1 MYIESVP
8 NRNSPPAILLRES
21 YRDADKIKKRTI
33 ANLSDWPTEIVE
45 GLRTLLKGGKVAP
58 ADQESIIVRRA
69 LPHGHVAA
77 VLGTLRNIGLD
88 RMLGPPRNRCRD
100 LVIAMI
106 VARLIAPA
114 SKLATARMLD
124 PLTASSSL
132 GEVLGLG
139 PVDEDELYVALD
151 WLGERQ
157 EAIEKALARKHLHD
171 GTLVLYDVS
180 SSYVEGR
187 CCELARLGYN
197 RDGKKGKL
205 QIAYGL
211 LCAADGCPVAIEV
224 FEGDTGDPRTLAAQ
238 IDKVKKRFALER
250 VALVGDRGM
259 ITQARLDAEIAPAG
273 LDWITALRAPAIRTL
288 VEAGALQMSLFDQRD
303 MAAITSPDYPGER
316 LIVCRNPDLARERTR
331 KREDLLAATEADLA
345 VIAAAVRRARNPL
358 RGEAEIA
365 LKVGAVVNRHKV
377 AKHFELSIGEASF
390 SFHRKTEA
398 IAAEAALDGIYVVR
412 TNLPKK
418 LLDDAATVGAYKS
431 LARVERAFRS
441 LKTVDIHLRPIFH
454 WTTPRVRA
462 HVLLCMLA
470 YHVEHHMRARLAP
483 MLYDETDHE
492 AAAAMRFHRCQGRA
506 LRSRQAQADHRPHR
520 RRPAG
525 AQLPKPARRPR
536 HLCED
541 PGDHRAQR
549 QIRLQAPHQAN
560 SDPAARLRAPRPQPG
575 SYPVK
580 RPALATNSSE
590 LIALSIR
597 KKEVR
602 TS

>member
-21 YRDADKIKKRTI
+21 YRDGGKIKKRTI

-77 VLGTLRNIGLD
+77 VLGTLRGIGLD
-88 RMLGPPRNRCRD
+88 RVLGPPGNRCRD
-100 LVIAMI
+100 LIIAMI

-124 PLTASSSL
+124 PLTAASSL

-151 WLGERQ
+151 WLCERQ

-180 SSYVEGR
+180 SSYLEGR

-205 QIAYGL
+205 QIVYGL
-211 LCAADGCPVAIEV
+211 LCAPDGCPVAIEV

-238 IDKVKKRFALER
+238 IDKVKKRFALKR

-273 LDWITALRAPAIRTL
+273 LDWITALRAPAIRAL
-288 VEAGALQMSLFDQRD
+288 VEAGALQMSLFDLRD

-345 VIAAAVRRARNPL
+345 IIAAAVQRARNPL
-358 RGEAEIA
+358 RGEATIA

-377 AKHFELSIGEASF
+377 AKHFELVIGEASF
-390 SFHRKTEA
+390 SFHRKIEA
-398 IAAEAALDGIYVVR
+398 ITAEAALDGIYVVR

-418 LLDDAATVGAYKS
+418 LLGDAATVGAYKS
-431 LARVERAFRS
+431 LAQVERAFRS

-454 WTTPRVRA
+454 WTAPRVRA

-483 MLYDETDHE
+483 MLFDETDHE
-492 AAAAMRFHRCQGRA
+492 AAAAIRASIVAKAERSEAAKRKQTTGRTDDG
-506 LRSRQAQADHRPHR
+506 LPVHSFQSLLAD
-520 RRPAG
+520 
-525 AQLPKPARRPR
+525 
-536 HLCED
+536 
-541 PGDHRAQR
+541 
-549 QIRLQAPHQAN
+549 
-560 SDPAARLRAPRPQPG
+560 
-575 SYPVK
+575 
-580 RPALATNSSE
+580 LATYARIQATTALNEKYVFTLYTRPTTIQQRAFE
-590 LIALSIR
+590 LLA
-597 KKEVR
+597 VNPDR
-602 TS
+602 TQ

>member
-1 MYIESVP
+1 
-8 NRNSPPAILLRES
+8 
-21 YRDADKIKKRTI
+21 
-33 ANLSDWPTEIVE
+33 
-45 GLRTLLKGGKVAP
+45 
-58 ADQESIIVRRA
+58 

-205 QIAYGL
+205 QIVYGL

-441 LKTVDIHLRPIFH
+441 LKTVDVHLRPIFH

-492 AAAAMRFHRCQGRA
+492 AAAAMRA
-506 LRSRQAQADHRPHR
+506 SIVAKAERSEA
-520 RRPAG
+520 
-525 AQLPKPARRPR
+525 ARRKQTTG
-536 HLCED
+536 LTD
-541 PGDHRAQR
+541 DG
-549 QIRLQAPHQAN
+549 L
-560 SDPAARLRAPRPQPG
+560 
-575 SYPVK
+575 PVHSFQSLL
-580 RPALATNSSE
+580 ADLATYARIQATTALNDKYVFTLHTRPTPIQQRAFE
-590 LIALSIR
+590 LLA
-597 KKEVR
+597 VNPDR
-602 TS
+602 TQ

>member
-8 NRNSPPAILLRES
+8 NRNSPPATLLRES
-21 YRDADKIKKRTI
+21 YRDAGKIKKRTI

-132 GEVLGLG
+132 GEVIGLG

-205 QIAYGL
+205 QIVYGL

-492 AAAAMRFHRCQGRA
+492 AAAAMRA
-506 LRSRQAQADHRPHR
+506 SIVAKAERSEA
-520 RRPAG
+520 
-525 AQLPKPARRPR
+525 ARRKQTTG
-536 HLCED
+536 LTD
-541 PGDHRAQR
+541 DG
-549 QIRLQAPHQAN
+549 L
-560 SDPAARLRAPRPQPG
+560 
-575 SYPVK
+575 PVHSFQSLF
-580 RPALATNSSE
+580 ADLATYAR
-590 LIALSIR
+590 IQATTALNDKYVFTLHTRPTPIQQR
-597 KKEVR
+597 AFKLLALNPDR
-602 TS
+602 TQ

>member
-1 MYIESVP
+1 M
-8 NRNSPPAILLRES
+8 
-21 YRDADKIKKRTI
+21 
-33 ANLSDWPTEIVE
+33 
-45 GLRTLLKGGKVAP
+45 
-58 ADQESIIVRRA
+58 
-69 LPHGHVAA
+69 
-77 VLGTLRNIGLD
+77 
-88 RMLGPPRNRCRD
+88 
-100 LVIAMI
+100 
-106 VARLIAPA
+106 
-114 SKLATARMLD
+114 
-124 PLTASSSL
+124 
-132 GEVLGLG
+132 
-139 PVDEDELYVALD
+139 
-151 WLGERQ
+151 
-157 EAIEKALARKHLHD
+157 
-171 GTLVLYDVS
+171 
-180 SSYVEGR
+180 
-187 CCELARLGYN
+187 
-197 RDGKKGKL
+197 
-205 QIAYGL
+205 
-211 LCAADGCPVAIEV
+211 AIEV

-398 IAAEAALDGIYVVR
+398 ITAEAALDGIYVVR

-492 AAAAMRFHRCQGRA
+492 AAAAMRASIVAKAERSEAARRKQTPASPTTACRCTASKACSPTSPPMRGSRRPPRSTTNTSSSSTPGQ
-506 LRSRQAQADHRPHR
+506 LRSSSAPSSSSPSTRIVPSKATRARDKRQ
-520 RRPAG
+520 
-525 AQLPKPARRPR
+525 
-536 HLCED
+536 
-541 PGDHRAQR
+541 RAHCL
-549 QIRLQAPHQAN
+549 ID
-560 SDPAARLRAPRPQPG
+560 SKEG
-575 SYPVK
+575 SSV
-580 RPALATNSSE
+580 
-590 LIALSIR
+590 
-597 KKEVR
+597 
-602 TS
+602 

>member
-21 YRDADKIKKRTI
+21 YRDGGKIKKRTI
-33 ANLSDWPTEIVE
+33 ANLSDWPSEIVE

-58 ADQESIIVRRA
+58 AEQETIIVRRS

-77 VLGTLRNIGLD
+77 VLGTLRSIGLD
-88 RMLGPPRNRCRD
+88 RVLGPPRHRCRD

-124 PLTASSSL
+124 PLTAASSL
-132 GEVLGLG
+132 GDVLSLG
-139 PVDEDELYVALD
+139 AVDEDELYVALD

-157 EAIEKALARKHLHD
+157 EAIEKALARQHLHH

-180 SSYVEGR
+180 SSYLEGR
-187 CCELARLGYN
+187 CCELAQLGYN

-205 QIAYGL
+205 QIVYGL
-211 LCAADGCPVAIEV
+211 LCAPDGCPVAIEV
-224 FEGDTGDPRTLAAQ
+224 FEGSTGDPRTLAVQ
-238 IDKVKKRFALER
+238 IDKVKKRFALAH
-250 VALVGDRGM
+250 VVVVGDRGM
-259 ITQARLDAEIAPAG
+259 ITQARIDAEIAPAG
-273 LDWITALRAPAIRTL
+273 LDWITALRAPAIRAL
-288 VEAGALQMSLFDQRD
+288 VEAGTLQMSLFDQRD

-316 LIVCRNPDLARERTR
+316 LIICRNADLARERAR
-331 KREDLLAATEADLA
+331 KRQELLAATEQDLA
-345 VIAAAVRRARNPL
+345 VIAAAVGRTRKPL

-377 AKHFELSIGEASF
+377 AKHFELTIGEASF
-390 SFHRKTEA
+390 AFHRKTEA
-398 IAAEAALDGIYVVR
+398 IAAEAALDGVYVVR
-412 TNLPKK
+412 TSLPKK
-418 LLDDAATVGAYKS
+418 VLDDAAAVGSYKS

-454 WTTPRVRA
+454 WSAPRVRA

-492 AAAAMRFHRCQGRA
+492 QAAAMRA
-506 LRSRQAQADHRPHR
+506 SIVAKVERSEA
-520 RRPAG
+520 
-525 AQLPKPARRPR
+525 ARRKQTTGLTDDGLPV
-536 HLCED
+536 HS
-541 PGDHRAQR
+541 
-549 QIRLQAPHQAN
+549 LQSLLA
-560 SDPAARLRAPRPQPG
+560 D
-575 SYPVK
+575 
-580 RPALATNSSE
+580 LATYARIQATTALNENYVFTLHTRPTIVQQRAFE
-590 LIALSIR
+590 LLA
-597 KKEVR
+597 VNPDR
-602 TS
+602 TQ

>member
-21 YRDADKIKKRTI
+21 YRDAGQIKKRTI

-205 QIAYGL
+205 QIVYGL

-492 AAAAMRFHRCQGRA
+492 AAAAMRA
-506 LRSRQAQADHRPHR
+506 SIVAQAERSE
-520 RRPAG
+520 A
-525 AQLPKPARRPR
+525 ARRKQTTG
-536 HLCED
+536 LTD
-541 PGDHRAQR
+541 DG
-549 QIRLQAPHQAN
+549 L
-560 SDPAARLRAPRPQPG
+560 
-575 SYPVK
+575 PVHSFQSLL
-580 RPALATNSSE
+580 ADLATYARIQATTALNDKYVFTLHTRPTPIQRRAFE
-590 LIALSIR
+590 LLA
-597 KKEVR
+597 VNPDR
-602 TS
+602 TQ

>member
-106 VARLIAPA
+106 VVRLIAPA

-398 IAAEAALDGIYVVR
+398 ITAEAALDGIYVVR

-492 AAAAMRFHRCQGRA
+492 AAAAMRA
-506 LRSRQAQADHRPHR
+506 SIVAKAERSEA
-520 RRPAG
+520 
-525 AQLPKPARRPR
+525 ARRK
-536 HLCED
+536 
-541 PGDHRAQR
+541 
-549 QIRLQAPHQAN
+549 QATGLT
-560 SDPAARLRAPRPQPG
+560 DDGL
-575 SYPVK
+575 PVHSFQSLL
-580 RPALATNSSE
+580 ADLATYARIQATTALNDKYVFTLHTRPTPIQQRAFE
-590 LIALSIR
+590 LLALNPD
-597 KKEVR
+597 R
-602 TS
+602 TQ

>member
-21 YRDADKIKKRTI
+21 YRDAGKIKKRTI

-58 ADQESIIVRRA
+58 ADQESIIARRA

-205 QIAYGL
+205 QIVYGL

-288 VEAGALQMSLFDQRD
+288 VEAGAVQMSLFDQRD

-377 AKHFELSIGEASF
+377 AKHFELSIGDATF

-441 LKTVDIHLRPIFH
+441 LKTVDVHLRPIFH

-492 AAAAMRFHRCQGRA
+492 AAAAMRA
-506 LRSRQAQADHRPHR
+506 SIVAKAERSEA
-520 RRPAG
+520 
-525 AQLPKPARRPR
+525 ARRKQTTG
-536 HLCED
+536 LTD
-541 PGDHRAQR
+541 DG
-549 QIRLQAPHQAN
+549 L
-560 SDPAARLRAPRPQPG
+560 
-575 SYPVK
+575 PVHSFQSLL
-580 RPALATNSSE
+580 ADLATYARIQATTALNDKYVFTLHTRPTPIQQRAFE
-590 LIALSIR
+590 LLA
-597 KKEVR
+597 VNPDR
-602 TS
+602 TQ

>member
-21 YRDADKIKKRTI
+21 YRDAGKIKKRTI

-100 LVIAMI
+100 RVIAMI
-106 VARLIAPA
+106 VARLSAPA

-358 RGEAEIA
+358 HGEAEIA

-418 LLDDAATVGAYKS
+418 LLDDAATVGAYKG

-470 YHVEHHMRARLAP
+470 YHVEHHIRARLAP

-492 AAAAMRFHRCQGRA
+492 AAAAMRA
-506 LRSRQAQADHRPHR
+506 SIVAKAERSEV
-520 RRPAG
+520 
-525 AQLPKPARRPR
+525 ARRKQTTG
-536 HLCED
+536 LTD
-541 PGDHRAQR
+541 DG
-549 QIRLQAPHQAN
+549 L
-560 SDPAARLRAPRPQPG
+560 
-575 SYPVK
+575 PVHSFQSLL
-580 RPALATNSSE
+580 ADLATYARIQATTALNDKYVFTLHTRPTPIQQRAFE
-590 LIALSIR
+590 LLA
-597 KKEVR
+597 VNPDR
-602 TS
+602 TQ

>member
-21 YRDADKIKKRTI
+21 YRDGGKIKKRTI

-77 VLGTLRNIGLD
+77 VLGTLRGIGLD
-88 RMLGPPRNRCRD
+88 RVLGPAGNRCRD
-100 LVIAMI
+100 LIIAMI

-124 PLTASSSL
+124 PLTAASSL

-151 WLGERQ
+151 WLCERQ

-180 SSYVEGR
+180 SSYLEGR

-205 QIAYGL
+205 QIVYGL
-211 LCAADGCPVAIEV
+211 LCAPDGCPVAIEV

-273 LDWITALRAPAIRTL
+273 LDWITALRAPAIRAL

-331 KREDLLAATEADLA
+331 KREELLAATEADLA
-345 VIAAAVRRARNPL
+345 IIAAAVQRARNPL
-358 RGEAEIA
+358 RGEATIA

-377 AKHFELSIGEASF
+377 AKHFELVIGEANF
-390 SFHRKTEA
+390 SFHRKIEA
-398 IAAEAALDGIYVVR
+398 ITAEAALDGIYVVR

-418 LLDDAATVGAYKS
+418 LLGDAATVGAYKS
-431 LARVERAFRS
+431 LAQVERAFRS

-454 WTTPRVRA
+454 WTAPRVRA

-483 MLYDETDHE
+483 MLFDETDHE
-492 AAAAMRFHRCQGRA
+492 AAAAIRASIVAKAERSEAAKRKQTTGRTDDG
-506 LRSRQAQADHRPHR
+506 LPVHSFQSLLAD
-520 RRPAG
+520 
-525 AQLPKPARRPR
+525 
-536 HLCED
+536 
-541 PGDHRAQR
+541 
-549 QIRLQAPHQAN
+549 
-560 SDPAARLRAPRPQPG
+560 
-575 SYPVK
+575 
-580 RPALATNSSE
+580 LATYARIQATTALNDKYVFTLYTRPTTIQQRAFE
-590 LIALSIR
+590 LLA
-597 KKEVR
+597 VNPDR
-602 TS
+602 TQ